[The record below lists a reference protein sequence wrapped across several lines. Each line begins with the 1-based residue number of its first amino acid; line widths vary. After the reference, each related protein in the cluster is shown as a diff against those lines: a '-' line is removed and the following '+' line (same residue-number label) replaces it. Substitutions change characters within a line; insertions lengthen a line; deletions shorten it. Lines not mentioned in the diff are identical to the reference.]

1 VARSEIVRQLQG
13 AREAYDQLT
22 EALASGDPR
31 SAIVANLD
39 AITALIRLLDELLA
53 HSVRITRRRT

>member
-1 VARSEIVRQLQG
+1 VRQLQG

-39 AITALIRLLDELLA
+39 AITALIPLLDELLA